1 LKRELIMSCEFCKC
15 AIEVVEDYIYHEGL
29 VFHPQRPTENTI
41 CCSSTVRMFEEAM
54 VRNGH

>member
-1 LKRELIMSCEFCKC
+1 MSCEFCKC

-29 VFHPQRPTENTI
+29 VFHPQRPTETNI

-54 VRNGH
+54 VRNSH